1 MDRGEPAMEAAIALI
16 SRPRAMISDPCS
28 DCNRALTGWNAVPE
42 RERTGTALFSTA
54 RQENSGK

>member
-1 MDRGEPAMEAAIALI
+1 MEAAIALI